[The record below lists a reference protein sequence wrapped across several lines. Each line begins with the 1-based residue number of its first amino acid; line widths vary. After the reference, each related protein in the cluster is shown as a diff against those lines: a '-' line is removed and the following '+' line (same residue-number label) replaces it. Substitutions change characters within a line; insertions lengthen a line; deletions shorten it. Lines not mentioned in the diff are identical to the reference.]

1 MVFRMYFY
9 SDEMAHLGKRA
20 RCVVV
25 KGDSTNLLVRGN
37 DIPRDGPAG
46 ASKKA

>member
-1 MVFRMYFY
+1 MVFRIYFY

-20 RCVVV
+20 RCSVV
-25 KGDSTNLLVRGN
+25 KGDSTTLEVRGN
-37 DIPRDGPAG
+37 EIPRDGPTG